1 MAKAYHEALH
11 PLGNLGIQ
19 VSMAALE
26 NTHIPAHW
34 HEAMEILF
42 CLNGS
47 VRIHIEHEHL
57 TLQRNQLIVFDSKE
71 VHSIHSDSKLY
82 MFLCIH
88 VDKKQLSVYC
98 PDLELY
104 HIKCRPVSLDDSK
117 STPYIHL
124 CQLAHDLTR
133 TNVENK
139 NTSAM
144 RSDGTALLML
154 ADLIRYFSVY
164 SLPGTTTG
172 TGQSNDILRK
182 IISYVNE
189 HYTEKLSLEEVANQ
203 VGFSR
208 EYFCRF
214 FKQHMGITF
223 LRYLNEVRISHA
235 GRILMNTD
243 KSISEVMQESGFTNQ
258 TIFNRLFIPGKL
270 DGARLFEFPYPPKVS
285 NSRLSNKPNSS
296 KETMEELLNHFI
308 LQVQRQTQ
316 KFLANLA
323 GNLPV
328 VADRA

>member
-1 MAKAYHEALH
+1 M
-11 PLGNLGIQ
+11 
-19 VSMAALE
+19 
-26 NTHIPAHW
+26 
-34 HEAMEILF
+34 
-42 CLNGS
+42 
-47 VRIHIEHEHL
+47 
-57 TLQRNQLIVFDSKE
+57 
-71 VHSIHSDSKLY
+71 
-82 MFLCIH
+82 
-88 VDKKQLSVYC
+88 
-98 PDLELY
+98 ELY

-117 STPYIHL
+117 SIPYIHL

-258 TIFNRLFIPGKL
+258 TIFNRLFKEIYGMTPRQ
-270 DGARLFEFPYPPKVS
+270 AR
-285 NSRLSNKPNSS
+285 NSYAENTYS
-296 KETMEELLNHFI
+296 
-308 LQVQRQTQ
+308 
-316 KFLANLA
+316 
-323 GNLPV
+323 
-328 VADRA
+328 

>member
-1 MAKAYHEALH
+1 
-11 PLGNLGIQ
+11 
-19 VSMAALE
+19 
-26 NTHIPAHW
+26 
-34 HEAMEILF
+34 
-42 CLNGS
+42 
-47 VRIHIEHEHL
+47 
-57 TLQRNQLIVFDSKE
+57 
-71 VHSIHSDSKLY
+71 

-88 VDKKQLSVYC
+88 VDKKRLSVYC

-104 HIKCRPVSLDDSK
+104 HIKCRLVSLDDSK

-214 FKQHMGITF
+214 FKRHMGITF

-258 TIFNRLFIPGKL
+258 TIFNRLFQRDL
-270 DGARLFEFPYPPKVS
+270 RNDT
-285 NSRLSNKPNSS
+285 SS
-296 KETMEELLNHFI
+296 G
-308 LQVQRQTQ
+308 TQ
-316 KFLANLA
+316 
-323 GNLPV
+323 
-328 VADRA
+328 

>member
-98 PDLELY
+98 PNLELY

-117 STPYIHL
+117 STQYIHL

-144 RSDGTALLML
+144 RSDGTELLML

-214 FKQHMGITF
+214 FKKKMGVTF
-223 LRYLNEVRISHA
+223 LEYQNE
-235 GRILMNTD
+235 
-243 KSISEVMQESGFTNQ
+243 
-258 TIFNRLFIPGKL
+258 
-270 DGARLFEFPYPPKVS
+270 Y
-285 NSRLSNKPNSS
+285 RLSFIYKDLINTKAPVHVILERHGFNNY
-296 KETMEELLNHFI
+296 KLFRRMFQEHFGCTPTK
-308 LQVQRQTQ
+308 VRENMR
-316 KFLANLA
+316 K
-323 GNLPV
+323 
-328 VADRA
+328 

>member
-1 MAKAYHEALH
+1 
-11 PLGNLGIQ
+11 
-19 VSMAALE
+19 MAALE

-98 PDLELY
+98 PNLELY

-117 STPYIHL
+117 STQYIHL
-124 CQLAHDLTR
+124 CQLAHDPTR
-133 TNVENK
+133 T
-139 NTSAM
+139 
-144 RSDGTALLML
+144 
-154 ADLIRYFSVY
+154 IRYFSVY

-258 TIFNRLFIPGKL
+258 TIFNRLFKEIYGMTPRQ
-270 DGARLFEFPYPPKVS
+270 AR
-285 NSRLSNKPNSS
+285 NSYAENTYS
-296 KETMEELLNHFI
+296 
-308 LQVQRQTQ
+308 
-316 KFLANLA
+316 
-323 GNLPV
+323 
-328 VADRA
+328 

>member
-26 NTHIPAHW
+26 NTHIPTHW

-104 HIKCRPVSLDDSK
+104 HIKCRPIPLNDPK
-117 STPYIHL
+117 STQYIHI

-133 TNVENK
+133 MNVENAS
-139 NTSAM
+139 TSAM

-164 SLPGTTTG
+164 SLPGVTIG
-172 TGQSNDILRK
+172 TSQSNDTLRE

-189 HYTEKLSLEEVANQ
+189 HYTEKLSLEEVADQ

-214 FKQHMGITF
+214 FKKHMGITF

-235 GRILMNTD
+235 GRLLMNTD
-243 KSISEVMQESGFTNQ
+243 MSISEVMNKIGFTNQ
-258 TIFNRLFIPGKL
+258 TIFNRLFKEIYGLTPRQ
-270 DGARLFEFPYPPKVS
+270 ARNNYAENTTS
-285 NSRLSNKPNSS
+285 
-296 KETMEELLNHFI
+296 
-308 LQVQRQTQ
+308 
-316 KFLANLA
+316 
-323 GNLPV
+323 
-328 VADRA
+328 